1 MGAGFAGLSELT
13 GDILQRPQKTAGK
26 APARPHTANW
36 KLFAD
41 KNAVE
46 GLPIDI

>member
-1 MGAGFAGLSELT
+1 MFSKAS
-13 GDILQRPQKTAGK
+13 KTSGN